1 MKKIISFVLVIGTI
15 ISCDFGTDHGF
26 NEQEEISKIYQFNI
40 SDSSTNFL
48 VDGFNPKLLHKSKK
62 LLYYVQVDYGN
73 TNLWIYD
80 LYTKE
85 HKLVTND
92 VWRRI
97 LLSPDEKSLL
107 YFQGKKLMR
116 LNISSGQ
123 EQTLFI
129 SDQTILDY
137 PYPIYSKDGKKILYL
152 SYPKTTDNE
161 DHTDSHYV
169 NIYDLEVN
177 KSIRVDSVFIRGND
191 AFRIGFTNDSKII
204 YVLRKGFNEYHQYQ
218 SQFTFYRN
226 DTYPKYY
233 HTESIIH
240 NGFNNDIFTIDDDK
254 LLILE
259 DYLILQYDISD
270 DEFTKRNH
278 YKLYRD
284 IVAPINGMDKL
295 IGREWYDNSI
305 GIVSYFGKLE
315 NIYNPKVDDQI
326 FTIDYLVED
335 RIIIFGTTKWIDK

>member
-1 MKKIISFVLVIGTI
+1 MKKIISFVLIIGNI
-15 ISCDFGTDHGF
+15 ISCDFGTDHEF
-26 NEQEEISKIYQFNI
+26 NEQIEISKIYQFNI
-40 SDSSTNFL
+40 SDSLTNYL
-48 VDGFNPKLLHKSKK
+48 VDGFGPKLLQKSKK
-62 LLYYVQVDYGN
+62 LLYYGT

-80 LYTKE
+80 LTTKE
-85 HKLVTND
+85 HKIVIND
-92 VWRRI
+92 VWRKI
-97 LLSPDEKSLL
+97 ILSPDEKSLL
-107 YFQGKKLMR
+107 YSQGKKLMS

-129 SDQTILDY
+129 SDQLILDY
-137 PYPIYSKDGKKILYL
+137 PDPIFSKDGKKILFL
-152 SYPKTTDNE
+152 SYPETTNRE
-161 DHTDSHYV
+161 VRTDSHYV
-169 NIYDLEVN
+169 NIYDLELDKN
-177 KSIRVDSVFIRGND
+177 IRIDTVFIRGND
-191 AFRIGFTNDSKII
+191 SFRIGFTNDSNTIF
-204 YVLRKGFNEYHQYQ
+204 VLRKGFNEYHQYQ

-233 HTESIIH
+233 HTESVTH

-284 IVAPINGMDKL
+284 IVKPINGLDKL

-305 GIVSYFGKLE
+305 GIVSYYGKVE
-315 NIYNPKVDDQI
+315 NIYYPKVEDEI
-326 FTIDYLVED
+326 RTLDYLVVD
-335 RIIIFGTTKWIDK
+335 SLIIFSTSKLIDKY